1 MIPPRWMDG
10 WHWIS
15 ECTNAEST
23 YDANKIFPSQKHLLV
38 PLGTPFMLGMFL
50 LVEQLAPILPLPT
63 LPHALQNVT
72 MTLPAA
78 ALSTV

>member
-1 MIPPRWMDG
+1 MDG
-10 WHWIS
+10 IGS
-15 ECTNAEST
+15 LNAPMPR
-23 YDANKIFPSQKHLLV
+23 APNKIFPSQKHLLV

>member
-1 MIPPRWMDG
+1 MDG
-10 WHWIS
+10 IGS
-15 ECTNAEST
+15 LNAPMPR
-23 YDANKIFPSQKHLLV
+23 APNKIFPSQKHLLV

-50 LVEQLAPILPLPT
+50 IVEQLAPILPLPT
-63 LPHALQNVT
+63 LPRALQNVT